1 MEALQKHVTLSVY
14 FLYFGLDKSRSLLLC
29 PLVWQLSLNYM
40 VDTGFLY
47 NKGAM
52 IRDKI
57 KSRAGCFGL
66 SQCPGINPEF
76 RWVKR
81 MQNVSNKSTDQMQ
94 QFLRFITRCLLVFR
108 GQHVSGVL
116 TPIIRSSTTAVA
128 SLIFLTLNL
137 QNNISYDNR

>member
-1 MEALQKHVTLSVY
+1 MHKMEALQKHVTLSVC
-14 FLYFGLDKSRSLLLC
+14 FLYFGLDKSRSLLLR
-29 PLVWQLSLNYM
+29 PLVRKLSLNYP

-76 RWVKR
+76 RLT
-81 MQNVSNKSTDQMQ
+81 NVWKMFQINQP
-94 QFLRFITRCLLVFR
+94 TRCNNFSGLLLDVYAYLEINMFPASSCPS
-108 GQHVSGVL
+108 SGAQQLQQWPLVL
-116 TPIIRSSTTAVA
+116 PIVIRDIV
-128 SLIFLTLNL
+128 L
-137 QNNISYDNR
+137 